1 MRKLLHISIYL
12 TVLIFLTG
20 CIKELKQ
27 VRMNEIELIQR
38 NYPQEQVAND
48 LSFAYAEPE
57 LMVITDLSDELMSGL
72 RERIKYSG
80 YRIAC
85 HLNSELDKII
95 LAKGF
100 TISDRYKSIRYMTF
114 SEKRNTTALFY
125 PEIKIRIS
133 EKSEISNRGPSNF
146 NTAGTLEIDADVNIV
161 MREPMSNEIIWIK
174 SIPVEEI
181 IDSFQYDNAF
191 WAGAYGERMIL
202 NSQFFRVGRGQKH
215 HVPENLTEIA
225 QKIDGFFEEIDK
237 KIVDATL
244 RFVEAEEFTFLNTDI
259 KKLKKLNRY

>member
-1 MRKLLHISIYL
+1 MRTLCRLSIYL
-12 TVLIFLTG
+12 IVLTSLMG

-27 VRMNEIELIQR
+27 VRMNEVDLIQR
-38 NYPQEQVAND
+38 NYPQEDVVNE

-57 LMVITDLSDELMSGL
+57 LVVITDLSDELMGGL

-95 LAKGF
+95 LSKGF
-100 TISDRYKSIRYMTF
+100 TISDRYKSLRYMTF

-133 EKSEISNRGPSNF
+133 EKSEISSRGPSKF
-146 NTAGTLEIDADVNIV
+146 HTSGTLEIDADVNIV

-181 IDSFQYDNAF
+181 VDSFQYENAF

-225 QKIDGFFEEIDK
+225 AKIDGFFEGIDR
-237 KIVDATL
+237 KIVEATL